1 MQCSRNRIASISKRL
16 RCCAG
21 LVHSKCLLMRQ
32 PLRRSQGVLCCAT
45 ADTVPVIILVVLW
58 MFVIVDA
65 VAAQAFIGHAQH
77 NGNHSWGSL
86 RKLSMP
92 ARKRCTQRRVSSH
105 IAGHG
110 CLLYH
115 KLLMSVKAQL
125 FGDYACMMV
134 KDKDALFDMQHQ
146 RKMPCRCA
154 PVLSFLQREMLST
167 RLVLVYPNHV
177 WACRATYCNMQHPH
191 LCCSRSRNMSIKAEM
206 SPDNA
211 SILVCGGGGI
221 ALDVTRKLKDMGAWV
236 WMLQRS
242 DSRRYCL
249 TA

>member
-21 LVHSKCLLMRQ
+21 LVHSKCLHMRQ
-32 PLRRSQGVLCCAT
+32 PLRRSQGVLCCTT

-58 MFVIVDA
+58 MFVIADA

-125 FGDYACMMV
+125 FGDYAFMVV
-134 KDKDALFDMQHQ
+134 KDKDSLFDMQHQ
-146 RKMPCRCA
+146 RIMPCRCA
-154 PVLSFLQREMLST
+154 PVLSLLQREMLST
-167 RLVLVYPNHV
+167 RLVLVYPQSRVGMQSYILQHATSAFVLQQKQEHV
-177 WACRATYCNMQHPH
+177 NQSRDEPRQCQHPGMWGRRH
-191 LCCSRSRNMSIKAEM
+191 CLGRHQEAERHG
-206 SPDNA
+206 S
-211 SILVCGGGGI
+211 LG
-221 ALDVTRKLKDMGAWV
+221 LDVAAL
-236 WMLQRS
+236 
-242 DSRRYCL
+242 
-249 TA
+249 